1 MVHTDE
7 LSGKSRINPEAM
19 RIATWQGLRPIEEF
33 DEVEIHPM
41 KTPDEGDPDE
51 LWQAVDC
58 SDENSVVA
66 YSVFLH
72 LHSGGIEC
80 VRDIRFDPSAP
91 GADAAAKQE
100 AEMVGE
106 QLYDMLRASGMLRA
120 IRYGEVVE
128 DSADAYP

>member
-1 MVHTDE
+1 MVTE
-7 LSGKSRINPEAM
+7 EPSSQSRINPGAM
-19 RIATWQGLRPIEEF
+19 RVLTWQGLRPIEEF
-33 DEVEIHPM
+33 DEVEIHAM
-41 KTPDEGDPDE
+41 KTPAEGDPDE

-58 SDENSVVA
+58 SDEDLVVA

-80 VRDIRFDPSAP
+80 VRDIRFDPSEP
-91 GADAAAKQE
+91 GAAAAAKQE

-120 IRYGEVVE
+120 IRLGV
-128 DSADAYP
+128 S